1 MMPVLSIHDATGI
14 RKQTFIGTRKHNS
27 EAVKMRNKHMTID
40 SDGSTRDV
48 AIKNIHGTTL
58 NTTGSDRVSIGGDDI
73 KGKRRGEMNGGV
85 EPRSYRDVLMNRKVR
100 HTMT

>member
-1 MMPVLSIHDATGI
+1 MLSIHDATGI
-14 RKQTFIGTRKHNS
+14 RKQKFIGTRKHNS
-27 EAVKMRNKHMTID
+27 EAVKMGHKHVTVD

-58 NTTGSDRVSIGGDDI
+58 HTTGGDRVSIGGDDT
-73 KGKRRGEMNGGV
+73 KGKRRGKMNGGV
-85 EPRSYRDVLMNRKVR
+85 EPRSYRDMLMNDKVR